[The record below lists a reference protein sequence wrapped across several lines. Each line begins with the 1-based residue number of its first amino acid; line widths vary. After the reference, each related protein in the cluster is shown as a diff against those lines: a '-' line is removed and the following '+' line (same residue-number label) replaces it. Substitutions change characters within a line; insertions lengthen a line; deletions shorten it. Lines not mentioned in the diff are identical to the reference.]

1 MTNIR
6 AIVPAA
12 GKGKR
17 LQKISG
23 DMPKAMFKVNGRPML
38 EIAIENIGFIKDEDS
53 FAVCMPAGVAV
64 LITDER

>member
-1 MTNIR
+1 MDKIR

-23 DMPKAMFKVNGRPML
+23 DMPKAMFRVNSRPML
-38 EIAIENIGFIKDEDS
+38 EIALENIGFIDDKDIYI
-53 FAVCMPAGVAV
+53 VVG
-64 LITDER
+64 